1 MTETSSGARRPDVF
15 EQIAHVCNEA
25 NRAFSEEN
33 GDFSNP
39 RWEDV
44 EDWRRSFETDG
55 AKLIL
60 GGGSPEDLHDLWR
73 GRKQNLG
80 WQHAATRDPVAK
92 TTPAMV
98 PYAQLTDIQKK
109 KNLLFAAV
117 AQVVGCGAE
126 RWDVKTLTDPSAT
139 KVNMTPQPSTIAALT
154 AIPAPANP
162 PSRVY
167 PEEFTTY
174 QLEGSITLAKRELD
188 SDIHMVL
195 ADGANPPNHMII
207 EAPCPSL
214 SLVLAS
220 STGSTDKT
228 ALPRMGSNCT
238 RSCHSGSPAVRTAPS
253 PDGTLRPADTPER
266 QAAARL
272 RPSVGTG
279 WSATSRRSVPALG
292 GGSGRSRNRCPPQR
306 GLSRRT
312 R

>member
-92 TTPAMV
+92 TTPTMV

-207 EAPCPSL
+207 EAPCPSCAVN
-214 SLVLAS
+214 SVVA
-220 STGSTDKT
+220 DQIAVVRQAVEQQFPT
-228 ALPRMGSNCT
+228 AAAGGRETP
-238 RSCHSGSPAVRTAPS
+238 SPAVPVIVTGVGFFDRLHGQDGVAPNGIELHPVLSFRLAGS
-253 PDGTLRPADTPER
+253 PDSSKP
-266 QAAARL
+266 
-272 RPSVGTG
+272 
-279 WSATSRRSVPALG
+279 
-292 GGSGRSRNRCPPQR
+292 
-306 GLSRRT
+306 
-312 R
+312 